1 MNAQL
6 NELVLR
12 LETRTRQLLLRHKKM
27 QQQLEQLQQRLQ
39 QREDEILELQV
50 RNEEL
55 EQKYAHLKMAKYIDM
70 ADDDIK
76 DMRGR
81 INRMVRDIDK
91 CIAMLK
97 TE

>member
-1 MNAQL
+1 M
-6 NELVLR
+6 
-12 LETRTRQLLLRHKKM
+12 LRHKKL
-27 QQQLEQLQQRLQ
+27 QQQLEQLQKQLQ

-55 EQKYAHLKMAKYIDM
+55 EQQYAHLKMAKYIDM
-70 ADDDIK
+70 ADNDEK
-76 DMRGR
+76 EMRSR

-97 TE
+97 VT